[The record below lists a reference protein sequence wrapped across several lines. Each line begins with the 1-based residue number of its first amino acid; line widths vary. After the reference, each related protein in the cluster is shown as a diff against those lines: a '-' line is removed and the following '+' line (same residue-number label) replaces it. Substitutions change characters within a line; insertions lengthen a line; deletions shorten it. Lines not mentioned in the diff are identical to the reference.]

1 MNRNYEA
8 MFIVDPVV
16 ASKEWNKVT
25 EEIEKTLKRYGAN
38 VLSVKKW
45 GERKLAY
52 PIKKQQRGTYV
63 LAYYAAPTAANEKI
77 RADFHLS
84 EIVLRCLILQL
95 EGEVKEA
102 EAPKDFETIG
112 VGGRPQQERGEDEH
126 RGRRDRDRV
135 PGPRGFRKPA
145 PVEPRPEGKE
155 GEA

>member
-25 EEIEKTLKRYGAN
+25 EEIEKTLKRYGATI
-38 VLSVKKW
+38 LSVKKW

-63 LAYYAAPTAANEKI
+63 LAYYKAPTSANEKI
-77 RADFHLS
+77 RADFQLS

-95 EGEVKEA
+95 DGEVKEA
-102 EAPKDFETIG
+102 IAPKDFETIG
-112 VGGRPQQERGEDEH
+112 VAGRAPEEAGGEEH
-126 RGRRDRDRV
+126 RGRRERERT
-135 PGPRGFRKPA
+135 PAPRSPRKPA
-145 PVEPRPEGKE
+145 TVQQEPESKE